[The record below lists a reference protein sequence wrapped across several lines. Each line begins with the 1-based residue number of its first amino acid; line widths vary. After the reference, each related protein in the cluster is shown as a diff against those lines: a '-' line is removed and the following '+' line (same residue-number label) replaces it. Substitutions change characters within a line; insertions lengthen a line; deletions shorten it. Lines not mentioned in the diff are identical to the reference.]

1 MKVLLIDD
9 EEDIRSIG
17 QLSLEAV
24 GKFQAM
30 LAASAAEG
38 IELALASRPDL
49 ILMDMMMPGTDGL
62 AALLE
67 IRRTPSLDG
76 VPVVFLT
83 AKAQRSDVARYLEMG
98 AAGVICK
105 PFDPMTLPL
114 EIRRVLAG
122 AAKE

>member
-17 QLSLEAV
+17 KLSLEAV
-24 GKFQAM
+24 GNFQAT

-38 IELALASRPDL
+38 IKSALSDRPDL
-49 ILMDMMMPGTDGL
+49 ILMDMMMPGVDGL

-67 IRRTPSLDG
+67 IRRTPALER

-114 EIRRVLAG
+114 EIQRVLAG
-122 AAKE
+122 VAKE